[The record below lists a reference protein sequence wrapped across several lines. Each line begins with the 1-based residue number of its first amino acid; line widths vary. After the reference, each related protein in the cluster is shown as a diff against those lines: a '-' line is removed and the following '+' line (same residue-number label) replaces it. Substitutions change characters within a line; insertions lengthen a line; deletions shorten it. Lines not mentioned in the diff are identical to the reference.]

1 MSACSRS
8 MAICSA
14 WATCSRT
21 YFSVVAASC
30 PGAVLRRLIM
40 TDCTISF
47 RFHWTASCSREPA
60 RICVSSLMTA
70 LSRCKSSAAVDVSE
84 SANDFTLFLA
94 ACSLAISPISC
105 GCVAGA
111 WLGRGASGGRSASDS
126 STRAY
131 AEVTHPWPRHAR
143 PPAQRWVRLLG
154 IPAASPFATQD
165 KRRWK
170 GVQGSS
176 GKRRWGGAA
185 REWRRRG
192 WGQAAGRGE
201 KVWARHA
208 IVGRDWRGAAAA
220 LCRGRARSLV
230 EAGGDAA

>member
-1 MSACSRS
+1 MAFSCCTKSILMMSACSRS

-94 ACSLAISPISC
+94 ACSLAISPISWRIFSH
-105 GCVAGA
+105 ASRFLPYILSYRFSHERISA
-111 WLGRGASGGRSASDS
+111 WLCELDEYADMYSWRQVAMPPESEMITTGHPCITAVCTVVNVPGPPLTTTVTRG
-126 STRAY
+126 T
-131 AEVTHPWPRHAR
+131 
-143 PPAQRWVRLLG
+143 
-154 IPAASPFATQD
+154 
-165 KRRWK
+165 
-170 GVQGSS
+170 
-176 GKRRWGGAA
+176 
-185 REWRRRG
+185 RRRS
-192 WGQAAGRGE
+192 Q
-201 KVWARHA
+201 
-208 IVGRDWRGAAAA
+208 
-220 LCRGRARSLV
+220 
-230 EAGGDAA
+230 